1 MEASPVFS
9 NFLIG
14 LREGLEASL
23 VVGILVAYLVKT
35 GRSNRLVPLWI
46 GVALA
51 AAASLGFAAVLHFT
65 SNELSETA
73 EQIFAGVMSIIAVAF
88 VTWMVFWMRSTS
100 RTMKAELHGKLDA
113 AAEMG
118 SVAIAVMAMV
128 AVAREGLETALFLWT
143 NEKAMG
149 AASHPAV
156 GGLLG
161 IAAAV
166 LLGYLIYR
174 QAVAVNLAKFFK
186 VTGALLIVIAA
197 GVLSAGVH
205 ELQEAGI
212 IGGEDSVALNITS
225 WYSADAWYGSLLR
238 GIFNFTPT
246 LTVLQV
252 VVWFAYLVPVLVL
265 FFRPSRTVVKPVAQ
279 PTAQPAGAA
288 SGLKSTMT
296 RPVSETVTG

>member
-1 MEASPVFS
+1 VFS

-35 GRSNRLVPLWI
+35 GRTGRLVPLWV

-51 AAASLGFAAVLHFT
+51 ALASLGFAAVLHFT
-65 SNELSETA
+65 ANELSDRA
-73 EQIFAGVMSIIAVAF
+73 EEIFAGVMSIIAVAF

-100 RTMKAELHGKLDA
+100 RTMKTELHGKLDA

-161 IAAAV
+161 IGAAIV
-166 LLGYLIYR
+166 LGYLIYR
-174 QAVAVNLAKFFK
+174 RAIAIDLGKFFK

-197 GVLSAGVH
+197 GVLAAGVH
-205 ELQEAGI
+205 ELQEAAI
-212 IGGEDSVALNITS
+212 IGGEDAVALDISS
-225 WYSADAWYGSLLR
+225 WYSADAWYGSLIR

-252 VVWFAYLVPVLVL
+252 VVWFAYLVPVMVL
-265 FFRPSRTVVKPVAQ
+265 FFRPGREVRNSSAQ
-279 PTAQPAGAA
+279 PSVVEPPAAE
-288 SGLKSTMT
+288 KSTTT
-296 RPVSETVTG
+296 RPLSETVTR

>member
-1 MEASPVFS
+1 MFS

-35 GRSNRLVPLWI
+35 GRTGRLVPLWV

-51 AAASLGFAAVLHFT
+51 ALASLGFAAVLHFT
-65 SNELSETA
+65 ANELSDRA
-73 EQIFAGVMSIIAVAF
+73 EEIFAGVMSIIAVAF

-100 RTMKAELHGKLDA
+100 RTMKTELHGKLDA

-161 IAAAV
+161 IGAAIV
-166 LLGYLIYR
+166 LGYLIYR
-174 QAVAVNLAKFFK
+174 RAIAIDLGKFFK

-197 GVLSAGVH
+197 GVLAAGVH
-205 ELQEAGI
+205 ELQEAAI
-212 IGGEDSVALNITS
+212 IGGEDAVALDISS
-225 WYSADAWYGSLLR
+225 WYSADAWYGSLIR

-252 VVWFAYLVPVLVL
+252 VVWFAYLVPVMVL
-265 FFRPSRTVVKPVAQ
+265 FFRPGREVRNSSAQ
-279 PTAQPAGAA
+279 PSVVEPPAAE
-288 SGLKSTMT
+288 KSTTT
-296 RPVSETVTG
+296 RPLSETVTR

>member
-1 MEASPVFS
+1 MFS

-35 GRSNRLVPLWI
+35 GRTGRLVPLWV

-51 AAASLGFAAVLHFT
+51 ALASLGFAAVLHLT
-65 SNELSETA
+65 ANELSDRA
-73 EQIFAGVMSIIAVAF
+73 EQIFAGVMSIIAVGF

-100 RTMKAELHGKLDA
+100 RTMKSELHGKLDA

-118 SVAIAVMAMV
+118 SVAIAIMAMV

-161 IAAAV
+161 LGAAI

-174 QAVAVNLAKFFK
+174 RAIAIDLGKFFK
-186 VTGALLIVIAA
+186 VTGALLVVVAA
-197 GVLSAGVH
+197 GVLAAGVH
-205 ELQEAGI
+205 ELQEAAV
-212 IGGEDSVALNITS
+212 IGGEDAVALDIS
-225 WYSADAWYGSLLR
+225 GWYSADAWYGSLIR

-252 VVWFAYLVPVLVL
+252 VVWFAYLVPVMVL
-265 FFRPSRTVVKPVAQ
+265 FLRPGRQVRASDAQ
-279 PTAQPAGAA
+279 PPVAA
-288 SGLKSTMT
+288 SGAKSTTT
-296 RPVSETVTG
+296 RPLSETVTG

>member
-1 MEASPVFS
+1 MFS

-14 LREGLEASL
+14 LREGLEAAL
-23 VVGILVAYLVKT
+23 VVGILVAYLVRT
-35 GRSNRLVPLWI
+35 GRTNRLVPLWA

-51 AAASLGFAAVLHFT
+51 VAASLGFAAALHIT
-65 SNELSETA
+65 SNELSDRA
-73 EQIFAGVMSIIAVAF
+73 EQIFAGVMSIIAVGF
-88 VTWMVFWMRSTS
+88 VTWMVFWMRRTS
-100 RTMKAELHGKLDA
+100 RSMKSELHGKLDA

-118 SVAIAVMAMV
+118 SVAIALMAMV

-161 IAAAV
+161 ILVAA
-166 LLGYLIYR
+166 LIGYLLYR
-174 QAVAVNLAKFFK
+174 QAIAINLASFFK

-205 ELQEAGI
+205 ELQEAGV
-212 IGGEDSVALNITS
+212 IGGEDTLALDISS
-225 WYSADAWYGSLLR
+225 WFSADAWYGSLLR

-265 FFRPSRTVVKPVAQ
+265 FLRGMRSAPTIVPATAPPATV
-279 PTAQPAGAA
+279 PTANASMGPVVGSEPVPTQPA
-288 SGLKSTMT
+288 
-296 RPVSETVTG
+296 

>member
-1 MEASPVFS
+1 MFS

-35 GRSNRLVPLWI
+35 GRTGRLVPLWV

-51 AAASLGFAAVLHFT
+51 ALASLGFAAVLHFT
-65 SNELSETA
+65 ANELSDRA
-73 EQIFAGVMSIIAVAF
+73 EEIFAGVMSIIAVAF

-100 RTMKAELHGKLDA
+100 RTMKTELHGKLDA

-161 IAAAV
+161 IGAAIV
-166 LLGYLIYR
+166 LGYLIYR
-174 QAVAVNLAKFFK
+174 RAIAIDLGKFFK

-197 GVLSAGVH
+197 GVLAAGVH
-205 ELQEAGI
+205 ELQEAAI
-212 IGGEDSVALNITS
+212 IGGEDAVALDISS
-225 WYSADAWYGSLLR
+225 WYSADAWYGSLIR

-252 VVWFAYLVPVLVL
+252 LVWFAYLVPVMVL
-265 FFRPSRTVVKPVAQ
+265 FFRPGRQTRSSAAQ
-279 PTAQPAGAA
+279 PPAVEPPAA
-288 SGLKSTMT
+288 EKSTTT
-296 RPVSETVTG
+296 RPLSETVTR